1 MSYYWEIFFRILVAA
16 FLGAAIG
23 LERERSHKS
32 AGLRTNALVAT
43 GAALLTII
51 SLSFGAD
58 NSRSGFASDPS
69 RIISN
74 IIVGIGFIGGGAIL
88 REGGRVT
95 GITTAATLWVVAAIG
110 IAVGMGFYREALF
123 SVGVVYFILTTL
135 WLIERKVSNKI
146 LYPSL
151 RKNNHGQ

>member
-1 MSYYWEIFFRILVAA
+1 MYLYWEIFIRILIAA
-16 FLGAAIG
+16 ALGALIG
-23 LERERSHKS
+23 FERERSHKS
-32 AGLRTNALVAT
+32 AGLRTNALVAM

-51 SLSFGAD
+51 SLSFVGPGA
-58 NSRSGFASDPS
+58 DPS

-88 REGGRVT
+88 HEGSKVV

-123 SVGVVYFILTTL
+123 TAGVVYFILTVL
-135 WLIERKVSNKI
+135 WLVEKKMTAGISHENGGNER
-146 LYPSL
+146 
-151 RKNNHGQ
+151 NNDLNQP